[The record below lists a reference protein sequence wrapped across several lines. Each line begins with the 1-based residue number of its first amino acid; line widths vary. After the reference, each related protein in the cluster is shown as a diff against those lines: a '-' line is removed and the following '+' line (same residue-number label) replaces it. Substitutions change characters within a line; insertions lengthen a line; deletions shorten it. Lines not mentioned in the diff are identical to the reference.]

1 MTKAHASNKQME
13 QLECDAVSVPTSLN
27 VIWPMPWT
35 EKRRGGQTYCDNDD
49 YDDEDDNYDDDV
61 DVMLP
66 F

>member
-1 MTKAHASNKQME
+1 
-13 QLECDAVSVPTSLN
+13 
-27 VIWPMPWT
+27 MPWT